1 MTNHTR
7 DTLRTLAAVKSIVD
21 ERNIAHEHS
30 AILVTLE
37 HTVTAALL
45 ILMGNDPR
53 KAAAML
59 NEGLLP
65 GIENR
70 LALYNARKVKGQ
82 AP

>member
-1 MTNHTR
+1 M
-7 DTLRTLAAVKSIVD
+7 
-21 ERNIAHEHS
+21 
-30 AILVTLE
+30 TLE